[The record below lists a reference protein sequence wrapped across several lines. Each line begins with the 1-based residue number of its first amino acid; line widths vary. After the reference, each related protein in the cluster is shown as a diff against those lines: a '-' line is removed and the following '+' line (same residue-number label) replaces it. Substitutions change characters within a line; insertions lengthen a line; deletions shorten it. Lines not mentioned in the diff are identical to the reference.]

1 MPYSCSLFII
11 ISFRIRIPRKKRE
24 RWAFRYIKTILSLPP
39 PGVRGAFG
47 LSVKLLVVLIVNVSN
62 LNEWNEGKGKSLL

>member
-24 RWAFRYIKTILSLPP
+24 HWAFRDIKTLLSVSPQ
-39 PGVRGAFG
+39 GVRG
-47 LSVKLLVVLIVNVSN
+47 LSVKL
-62 LNEWNEGKGKSLL
+62 